1 MNAPRLRVLLVGAG
15 GVIGRCVHQAIA
27 NDCTVIT
34 AGLDDAQH
42 RVDLADFHKKVIWRA
57 VICALV
63 MLGVAIIL
71 GVVPTG

>member
-1 MNAPRLRVLLVGAG
+1 
-15 GVIGRCVHQAIA
+15 
-27 NDCTVIT
+27 
-34 AGLDDAQH
+34 
-42 RVDLADFHKKVIWRA
+42 VIWRA